1 MRERRLARSLGEFSD
16 TLVSDHDVEEFS
28 AQLCQRFVEV
38 MEVSAAG
45 AMLTD
50 RQGWLQVAA
59 ASTETVAALERLQV
73 QRWQGPCAA
82 ACYGD
87 EPPDSITAVAQIR
100 NRPDR
105 PPPQGIHSGFE

>member
-38 MEVSAAG
+38 MEV
-45 AMLTD
+45 
-50 RQGWLQVAA
+50 AA
-59 ASTETVAALERLQV
+59 ATTETVAALERLQV

>member
-1 MRERRLARSLGEFSD
+1 MREGHWARAPVEFSD
-16 TLVSDHDVEEFS
+16 ALASDHGVVEFLAS
-28 AQLCQRFVEV
+28 LCERLVKV
-38 MEVSAAG
+38 MNVLAAG
-45 AMLTD
+45 AVLTD
-50 RQGWLQVAA
+50 RQGRLQVAA